1 MRFFFFTLSFWKPS
15 KLITFCK
22 GTGWTV
28 TICTQQRPLHIC
40 QNCLYIQIYVRTIL
54 TIWLLSELHICH
66 NYDSTCQNYYQK
78 TTQHQ
83 RKMHHSKHMPPKSYY
98 LLFLFFFFIMTW
110 TVLLSQLLVE
120 ETRQKGFQFNI
131 SDKSWHLTNSL
142 IQQSAKVKASMLS
155 RNRRSLSKCLK
166 LNMSVR
172 ALLHLRR
179 WMHRNVSSG
188 LAPPSWQEGFG
199 LRGAVPTELCT
210 LQTRSDRNTARL
222 HKWTSCR
229 FLVRGMTVTPQV
241 KEVFL
246 LFIKNFKGT
255 VLNMRKDTRRTWD
268 SLL

>member
-1 MRFFFFTLSFWKPS
+1 MSELYW
-15 KLITFCK
+15 LYDY
-22 GTGWTV
+22 
-28 TICTQQRPLHIC
+28 C
-40 QNCLYIQIYVRTIL
+40 QNFIYVTTMTQPVRTITKKPPNTREKC
-54 TIWLLSELHICH
+54 TIA
-66 NYDSTCQNYYQK
+66 STCLPN
-78 TTQHQ
+78 
-83 RKMHHSKHMPPKSYY
+83 PII
-98 LLFLFFFFIMTW
+98 FFFFFFIMTW

-241 KEVFL
+241 EEVFL